1 MYDKVCEDRKK
12 VAEDMKSLIQEME
25 KLDLEKVCE
34 FELTLKSKTYSETIV
49 VRMYDSLS
57 FRGSSSG
64 HFKNMLLLFVQF
76 KRTNMPIIVLT
87 VKFTPIIID

>member
-34 FELTLKSKTYSETIV
+34 FELTLQPKTNSET
-49 VRMYDSLS
+49 
-57 FRGSSSG
+57 
-64 HFKNMLLLFVQF
+64 
-76 KRTNMPIIVLT
+76 
-87 VKFTPIIID
+87 

>member
-34 FELTLKSKTYSETIV
+34 FELMLKSKTYSETIV
-49 VRMYDSLS
+49 VRMYDS
-57 FRGSSSG
+57 
-64 HFKNMLLLFVQF
+64 
-76 KRTNMPIIVLT
+76 
-87 VKFTPIIID
+87 

>member
-34 FELTLKSKTYSETIV
+34 FELTLKSKADSETIV
-49 VRMYDSLS
+49 VRMYDLLS
-57 FRGSSSG
+57 FRGSSS
-64 HFKNMLLLFVQF
+64 
-76 KRTNMPIIVLT
+76 
-87 VKFTPIIID
+87 